1 MNIYPA
7 IDLRGGNCVRLVKG
21 DFSRETVYSTDPGA
35 MARKWADEGASCIH
49 VVDLDG
55 AVAGESRNLLSID
68 AILKQGN
75 IPIEVGGGIRTME
88 HVARLLDRGGPPGD
102 PGVCRGKESGS
113 GEGSL

>member
-1 MNIYPA
+1 M
-7 IDLRGGNCVRLVKG
+7 RG
-21 DFSRETVYSTDPGA
+21 PG
-35 MARKWADEGASCIH
+35 CIH

-88 HVARLLDRGGPPGD
+88 HVPGCWTGGST
-102 PGVCRGKESGS
+102 R
-113 GEGSL
+113 